1 MLSRFE
7 NGMKI
12 LAILGLVAFQQHL
25 AMCFSKEKKKQMYKI
40 NYGSQ
45 AIFSNFIYNTD
56 FTHDANISR
65 TESFFKRNSKNV
77 FNVFPM
83 H

>member
-1 MLSRFE
+1 
-7 NGMKI
+7 MKI
-12 LAILGLVAFQQHL
+12 LAILGLVAFHQHL
-25 AMCFSKEKKKQMYKI
+25 AMCFSKGKKKKKQMYKI
-40 NYGSQ
+40 NYSSQ